1 MESPAQLQST
11 RVDEDEDEHT
21 SLGGAPAGRGVDRPV
36 MVGRYRIRDRVG
48 AGGMGV
54 VYRGRDPELHRDVA
68 IKLLRPNRAA
78 GPVAQQQRSR
88 LLREARAMA
97 QLNHPNVIPVF
108 DVGEHGDGLF
118 VAMQFVGGPNARQW
132 HRERAP
138 SWRRVL
144 GVYRAAGRG
153 LAAAHA
159 AGLVHRDFKPDNVIV
174 GDDGRVRVLDFG
186 LARAM
191 AEMGTGEHGERDAAG
206 EAAWSEAVT
215 SAGTVV
221 GTPMYMAPEQLAGAS
236 VDARTDQYAFCI
248 SLYEGLYGRM
258 PFVARSR
265 RELAQAKIDHAL
277 VAPPAD
283 SPVPVQLFR
292 IIERGTK
299 PAPSDRFA
307 GMPDV
312 LRRLRQIAEDKP
324 TKPRRAGVYVAAGV
338 GLLLAGAWLGRVTDP
353 RAPASAPA
361 PAAAT
366 TLERAYFDA
375 VARGDATEAARAA
388 VGLVEL
394 GGDSAARWRPHAR
407 AQVQA
412 AGAPDDL
419 AARLDAAR

>member
-1 MESPAQLQST
+1 MESPSQLRST
-11 RVDEDEDEHT
+11 QIDDET
-21 SLGGAPAGRGVDRPV
+21 SVGEEAGSGAARPA

-68 IKLLRPNRAA
+68 IKLLRPTRAA
-78 GPVAQQQRSR
+78 GPAARQQRTR

-118 VAMQFVGGPNARQW
+118 VAMQYVSGPNARQW
-132 HRERAP
+132 RHDRTP

-153 LAAAHA
+153 LAAAHT

-191 AEMGTGEHGERDAAG
+191 AEMGGGDTGEGDGDAPH
-206 EAAWSEAVT
+206 AAWSEAIT

-221 GTPMYMAPEQLAGAS
+221 GTPMYMAPEQLAGGP

-248 SLYEGLYGRM
+248 ALYEGLYGRM

-277 VAPPAD
+277 VVPPAD
-283 SPVPVQLFR
+283 SPVPSRLFR

-299 PAPSDRFA
+299 PRPSDRFA

-312 LRRLRQIAEDKP
+312 LRRLRQVADGRSA
-324 TKPRRAGVYVAAGV
+324 KPRRVGWYVAAGAT
-338 GLLLAGAWLGRVTDP
+338 LLLAAAWIGRAT
-353 RAPASAPA
+353 APSPSPSPSPTPP
-361 PAAAT
+361 PAAAAA
-366 TLERAYFDA
+366 LERAYYDA
-375 VARGDATEAARAA
+375 VAHGDAMQAAQAA

-394 GGDSAARWRPHAR
+394 GGDTATRWRPHAE
-407 AQVQA
+407 AQLRA
-412 AGAPDDL
+412 AGTPDEL
-419 AARLDAAR
+419 AVRLHEAR